1 VKRSLAEVVVLTAI
15 VSACS
20 SDHVL
25 GGVEPGPS
33 SPEASPDAGAP
44 VTCDVGDWP
53 TTPGPHDRTL
63 THQGVQRSYQV
74 QIPSTYDPC
83 KPSPV
88 VVVLRGEG
96 AFLAPDMTNGL
107 TLFLNSAEAR
117 GYVALVPEATQVG
130 LRVEWNAPLSS
141 KKVQGVD
148 DVGFIAAMLGETV
161 GRDSARTHLAGH
173 SAGGT
178 FAHTLAASLPVFAA
192 VLIVGGALGGRSPLS
207 GALDIPPTPQS
218 PVSVLLVH
226 GRDDAIVPI
235 DGGVVDGS
243 LVLGLTAA
251 ETFWKTADSCPD
263 EPAISKEGR
272 VSTRAYLCPD
282 NHQVTTVA
290 LDGIGHWWPEDAT
303 DLRYMTSEAAF
314 DFFDRHTL

>member
-226 GRDDAIVPI
+226 GRDDAIVP
-235 DGGVVDGS
+235 S
-243 LVLGLTAA
+243 TAA
-251 ETFWKTADSCPD
+251 SWTAASSSASRLQRRSGRPPTAALTNLRSPRRGASRPGPTSARTTTRSQPWPST
-263 EPAISKEGR
+263 ESATGGPRTPPIS
-272 VSTRAYLCPD
+272 
-282 NHQVTTVA
+282 
-290 LDGIGHWWPEDAT
+290 AT
-303 DLRYMTSEAAF
+303 
-314 DFFDRHTL
+314 